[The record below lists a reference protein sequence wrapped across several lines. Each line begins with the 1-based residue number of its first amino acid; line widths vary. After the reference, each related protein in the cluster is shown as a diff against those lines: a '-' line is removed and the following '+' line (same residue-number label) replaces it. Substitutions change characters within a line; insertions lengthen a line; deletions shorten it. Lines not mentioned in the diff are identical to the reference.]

1 VPPQVLPT
9 TQLDL
14 STCTHSECRHKLTQ
28 SDVTQMSC
36 KPMPHLHKWIA
47 LMKLYT
53 SSMLSVCSLPR
64 FLNGNS
70 HTCHAIT
77 YYSVLQDTVASF
89 SLQVQ
94 M

>member
-1 VPPQVLPT
+1 
-9 TQLDL
+9 
-14 STCTHSECRHKLTQ
+14 
-28 SDVTQMSC
+28 
-36 KPMPHLHKWIA
+36 
-47 LMKLYT
+47 
-53 SSMLSVCSLPR
+53 
-64 FLNGNS
+64 LNGNS